1 MLKIKSLKKFR
12 HLLLA
17 LTAIIL
23 PFSATASEEA
33 QFVLTIDIPKKN
45 VVEYHAPYI
54 ATWIEDDDRKTI
66 ASTSLWYDDQEKWLK
81 DIRRWWRKTGR
92 GQKKPYDGVTGA
104 TRRPGEHQLVLR
116 NADTSEILEDGEYVL
131 YIEASREVGGREVL
145 KLPFTWPVKETIKVV
160 TEGKNELGKV
170 MLTIK
175 L

>member
-1 MLKIKSLKKFR
+1 MLKIKPLKNIK
-12 HLLLA
+12 HLWLA
-17 LTAIIL
+17 LTALIVS
-23 PFSATASEEA
+23 FTATASDEG
-33 QFVLTIDIPKKN
+33 QFVLTINIPKMN

-54 ATWIEDDDRKTI
+54 ATWIENDKRKTV

-116 NADTSEILEDGEYVL
+116 SEDTSEILEDGEYVL

-145 KLPFTWPVKETIKVV
+145 KLPFSWPVKETVEVV
-160 TEGKNELGKV
+160 AEGKNELGKV
-170 MLTIK
+170 MLTIEP
-175 L
+175 